1 MRLCVFVCGRARV
14 RVRMC
19 LCARTCM
26 CACVRVC
33 AHACVRVCETMQCT
47 FKTSNKK
54 TLLEIYNGGTYGYE
68 NWALAG
74 QHERKTDSGNEF

>member
-1 MRLCVFVCGRARV
+1 
-14 RVRMC
+14 
-19 LCARTCM
+19 M
-26 CACVRVC
+26 CACVR
-33 AHACVRVCETMQCT
+33 ARARACVCVCVCVCVCETMQCT